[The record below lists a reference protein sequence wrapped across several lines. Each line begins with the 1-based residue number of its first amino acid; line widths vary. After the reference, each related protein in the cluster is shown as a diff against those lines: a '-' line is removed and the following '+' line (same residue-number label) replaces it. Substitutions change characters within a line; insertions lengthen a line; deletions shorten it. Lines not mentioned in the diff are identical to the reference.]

1 MSNTTNHSKRG
12 FTLVELL
19 IVIVVIAIL
28 AAISIVAYNGIQDRA
43 RSSSGQALA
52 GTVVTKVESWNTIES
67 TYPNYSQLT
76 NNLGDGT
83 LENPREAQLDDTN
96 TVINAEVDA
105 TSAQNGSVVTYQQ
118 CNDGG
123 TPAAVTGARVGY
135 WDYAAATPAV
145 EWRYIGGADD
155 ATDTC
160 AEDPA
165 TP

>member
-1 MSNTTNHSKRG
+1 MSKTRNSSKRG

-67 TYPNYSQLT
+67 TYPDYSQLIGNT
-76 NNLGDGT
+76 GDGT
-83 LENPREAQLDDTN
+83 TGNPREAQLDDIN
-96 TVINAEVDA
+96 TVTNVAVTA
-105 TSAQNGSVVTYQQ
+105 STASNGSVVTYQQ

-123 TPAAVTGARVGY
+123 TPAVVTGGRVGY
-135 WDYAAATPAV
+135 WDYAAATPDV
-145 EWRYIGGADD
+145 VWRYIGGAD
-155 ATDTC
+155 AADTC
-160 AEDPA
+160 A
-165 TP
+165 

>member
-1 MSNTTNHSKRG
+1 MTKTTNLNRRG

-67 TYPNYSQLT
+67 TYPTYAQLT
-76 NNLGDGT
+76 GNTGDGT
-83 LENPREAQLDDTN
+83 TGNPREAQLDDTN
-96 TVINAEVDA
+96 TVISTAVTA
-105 TSAQNGSVVTYQQ
+105 STAQNGSVVSYQQ

-123 TPAAVTGARVGY
+123 TPPTVTGARVGY
-135 WDYAAATPAV
+135 WDYAAATPAI
-145 EWRYIGGADD
+145 EWRYIGGADSG
-155 ATDTC
+155 DTC
-160 AEDPA
+160 A
-165 TP
+165 